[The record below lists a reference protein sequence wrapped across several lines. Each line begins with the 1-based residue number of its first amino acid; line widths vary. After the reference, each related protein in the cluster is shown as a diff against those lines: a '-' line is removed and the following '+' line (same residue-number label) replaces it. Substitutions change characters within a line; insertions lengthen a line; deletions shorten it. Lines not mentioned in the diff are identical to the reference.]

1 MKNKL
6 DEQKEEINSVENKEA
21 NENKSIS
28 GDKVVKEETEES
40 EYCED
45 TSPQEKSKEL
55 VGEKTLKDISNIKK
69 NDDDEKM
76 NNDIKNAQKTDK
88 GKENPKFNIIIGAI
102 IVLIFSLIIFNIF
115 LKSTP
120 ISSETKQ
127 TDKSNQPE
135 NEGIDIPDY
144 SNDEEENYL
153 SIKKPIIGIDFGSY
167 QSGYA
172 IMENNILID
181 YDKNKN
187 IEPTVILLHKKNR
200 KGYKFGKD
208 ANDAMTNSISDEYI
222 FFDRIKLNL
231 DPKLIDP
238 KEQEIL
244 IESEYPKN
252 YKIPLKIVII
262 EFLKL
267 FSDKIMADFG
277 LIGTYYSNFRK
288 KIYNG

>member
-6 DEQKEEINSVENKEA
+6 DEQKAEINSVEKKDG

-28 GDKVVKEETEES
+28 GDKVAKEETEES

-45 TSPQEKSKEL
+45 TSFQEKSKEL
-55 VGEKTLKDISNIKK
+55 INKKTLKDISDIKN

-76 NNDIKNAQKTDK
+76 NNDVKNAQKTDK
-88 GKENPKFNIIIGAI
+88 GKNTKLFNKIIIIIGAI
-102 IVLIFSLIIFNIF
+102 IVLIFTLCINFKFNIF
-115 LKSTP
+115 KFFPKSTP
-120 ISSETKQ
+120 ISFDTKQ
-127 TDKSNQPE
+127 PDKSNQPE
-135 NEGIDIPDY
+135 KIVIEIPGH
-144 SNDEEENYL
+144 SNNEEENDL
-153 SIKKPIIGIDFGSY
+153 SKKKPIIGIDFGSY

-172 IMENNILID
+172 IVENDKSIID
-181 YDKNKN
+181 DDKNKN

-208 ANDAMTNSISDEYI
+208 ANNAMKNSISDEYI

-244 IESEYPKN
+244 IEAEYPKN
-252 YKIPLKIVII
+252 IKYL
-262 EFLKL
+262 
-267 FSDKIMADFG
+267 
-277 LIGTYYSNFRK
+277 
-288 KIYNG
+288 